1 MDKKWK
7 PFYFKKKGLD
17 SDCPPGYSSLYS
29 HGRSVGFLP
38 PSGKIYEVELL
49 MGGVLRIE
57 KRYSRNNNFQIILKG
72 MACMKMLILL

>member
-1 MDKKWK
+1 MDGQEMMETV
-7 PFYFKKKGLD
+7 YFKKEIGI

-49 MGGVLRIE
+49 MGAFLRIE
-57 KRYSRNNNFQIILKG
+57 RGIRKTTIFKLF
-72 MACMKMLILL
+72 